1 MKSHNLVPGTGKQNN
16 FSKENNEISK
26 SYQNIGTTT
35 VILKYGAFI
44 LLYSKV
50 HKQSSQNYTH
60 QSSIH
65 NLLGN
70 TEENQK
76 VLKEIYGNQKCS

>member
-1 MKSHNLVPGTGKQNN
+1 MKSHKLVPGTGKQKNSSQN
-16 FSKENNEISK
+16 INRIK
-26 SYQNIGTTT
+26 SYQNIGITTAK
-35 VILKYGAFI
+35 LKYGAFI

-50 HKQSSQNYTH
+50 HKKSSQNYTH
-60 QSSIH
+60 QSSTH

-76 VLKEIYGNQKCS
+76 VLKEIYGNQKYS